1 MTPVPLASVPVRQLN
16 LHAGSVCRLGGDG
29 KSAKMLRHW
38 TCQMKWGKTL
48 PPAQGQCPSHQHLI
62 LHPSSPIIQGACK
75 YKKKKI
81 VGHEFLKNMI
91 VNTKERKITRK
102 KERKEKDNYILTA
115 KRMLMEPTGC
125 CAASDSS
132 LSTFCHL
139 NCMHQ
144 GYEAGQDLLSV
155 KLSLN
160 DQSLV

>member
-16 LHAGSVCRLGGDG
+16 LHAGSVCWLGGDG
-29 KSAKMLRHW
+29 RSAKMLRHW

-48 PPAQGQCPSHQHLI
+48 PSAQGQCPSHQHLI
-62 LHPSSPIIQGACK
+62 LHPSSPFIQGAVNTKK
-75 YKKKKI
+75 YCWEWI
-81 VGHEFLKNMI
+81 STTKNMI

-102 KERKEKDNYILTA
+102 KVRKEKDNYILTA

-144 GYEAGQDLLSV
+144 GYEAGQDLLSYH
-155 KLSLN
+155 
-160 DQSLV
+160 